1 MSIKESIEKK
11 VSDAFSLSHCE
22 VINESHM
29 HNVPAGSESHFKLI
43 LVSDDFDGLSLVKRH
58 QKIYKTL
65 ANELANGVHALALN
79 TLTEQEWH
87 DKNNQVPDSPLCKGG
102 DKR

>member
-1 MSIKESIEKK
+1 MSTKELIEQKL
-11 VSDAFSLSHCE
+11 SAAISLFYSE

-58 QKIYKTL
+58 QKVYKIL
-65 ANELANGVHALALN
+65 ADQLANGVHALALN
-79 TLTEQEWH
+79 TLTKSEWLE
-87 DKNNQVPDSPLCKGG
+87 KEKQVPDSPLCMGG
-102 DKR
+102 GK